1 MIHQHLGMCTLPHS
15 SAKLKVCNSL
25 VKNEQNTQFRHL
37 VLVIK
42 ERTFYM
48 YIYESWLLSRG
59 EGMSAPP
66 PQMNPAEP
74 IVNMLL
80 RGQRDP
86 KYVDPV
92 GQGVLSYSILEQ
104 LL

>member
-1 MIHQHLGMCTLPHS
+1 MNHGYCQGGRAWVGGAGPP
-15 SAKLKVCNSL
+15 
-25 VKNEQNTQFRHL
+25 
-37 VLVIK
+37 
-42 ERTFYM
+42 
-48 YIYESWLLSRG
+48 
-59 EGMSAPP
+59 PP

-104 LL
+104 LLWYKFALVTYQQGK